1 MTQCSAVH
9 PMTVACP
16 GVRRDLEYTNQD
28 LGDRLVRQKLY
39 IHIGTPKTGTT
50 SFQYLMADNRRKL
63 LKSGIYYPDT
73 ENRLFFSKSQHRYLY
88 VAANAGD
95 ASAMDALIEELERHG
110 APKNVISEEN
120 FSWGAA
126 VQAAYLKPLRDR
138 FDVKILL
145 LVRRQDEL
153 AESLYVQ
160 MVRGGYT
167 HSFDV
172 FISDEGVKG
181 ILDYLSL
188 ASIYGDAFGAEN
200 VLVRRYE
207 GVDYPAEE
215 ILLSLIGLPPS
226 LRLQPVEVQNRSMS
240 IDALRFVRGLQ
251 KRSLNISYA
260 AFNELFGDA
269 LLRSTPG
276 PSAKF
281 LSPDQRRVFLE
292 GFRERNDELK
302 LRYLPDLPPGDLF
315 DPVSGCDQPSDL
327 SEFDQ
332 EQQIAIY
339 RQLLSQIDTP
349 HPSTFDAMIE
359 AACRT
364 LYVPDIPPAGEDGAN
379 LRSSIDDPS

>member
-1 MTQCSAVH
+1 MAEN
-9 PMTVACP
+9 
-16 GVRRDLEYTNQD
+16 R
-28 LGDRLVRQKLY
+28 DRLLR
-39 IHIGTPKTGTT
+39 G
-50 SFQYLMADNRRKL
+50 
-63 LKSGIYYPDT
+63 GIYYADT
-73 ENRLFFSKSQHRYLY
+73 ENDLFFSKSQHRYLY

-95 ASAMDALIEELERHG
+95 VSAREALIKEIEQRG

-120 FSWGAA
+120 FSWGAG
-126 VQAAYLKPLRDR
+126 VQAGYLSPLRDR
-138 FDVKILL
+138 FDVKVLL

-160 MVRGGYT
+160 MVRGGYAQ
-167 HSFDV
+167 SFEV

-181 ILDYLSL
+181 LLDYLSL
-188 ASIYGDAFGAEN
+188 AGIYGEAFGSEN

-207 GVDYPAEE
+207 GVSNPAEK
-215 ILLSLIGLPPS
+215 ILLSLIGLPRN
-226 LRLQPVEVQNRSMS
+226 LRLRPVDVQNRSIS
-240 IDALRFVRGLQ
+240 IDALRFMRALQ

-269 LLRSTPG
+269 LIRSTPG

-281 LSPDQRRVFLE
+281 LSPDQRMAFLE
-292 GFRERNDELK
+292 GFRESNDELK
-302 LRYLPDLPPGDLF
+302 LRYFPDLGSPDLF
-315 DPVSGCDQPSDL
+315 DPVSGFDPPSDL

-339 RQLLSQIDTP
+339 RQLLSQIETT

-364 LYVPDIPPAGEDGAN
+364 LYVPDIPQAGEEAAN
-379 LRSSIDDPS
+379 SHSSSDDPS